1 METLI
6 SLLIFVAIIAVVI
19 WIAPILLTGLA
30 ILVIAVLIY
39 GIYARHKVKKQ
50 LDEMEQDQTY
60 YDDRNDTGYYNS
72 SSSSDDIIDVEF
84 TESVDDSDD

>member
-50 LDEMEQDQTY
+50 LDVMEQDQTY
-60 YDDRNDTGYYNS
+60 YDDRNDTGYYHS

>member
-39 GIYARHKVKKQ
+39 GIYAKHKVKKQ

-60 YDDRNDTGYYNS
+60 YDDHNDTGYYHS
-72 SSSSDDIIDVEF
+72 SSSSDDIIDVEY